1 MVKATDQAVVNI
13 IKPTD
18 ETNITN
24 KTVNFFSKKN
34 IMKHFLATYIHMKRL
49 DDK

>member
-24 KTVNFFSKKN
+24 KTLN
-34 IMKHFLATYIHMKRL
+34 FLATYIHMKRL